1 MFLHIQ
7 KLGQEWKPETSVRGS
22 EEQTEQR
29 EHPSGEAE
37 GGEAMNVITEEQIE
51 EFVGSTHRRNDR
63 REEGATFGVAPKKQ
77 DEASTEGG
85 QRERIK
91 RREQRHCD
99 EGRGPGTGDLS
110 HGTEVGGVWET
121 EP

>member
-29 EHPSGEAE
+29 EHASGEAE

-51 EFVGSTHRRNDR
+51 ELMR
-63 REEGATFGVAPKKQ
+63 A
-77 DEASTEGG
+77 
-85 QRERIK
+85 
-91 RREQRHCD
+91 
-99 EGRGPGTGDLS
+99 
-110 HGTEVGGVWET
+110 
-121 EP
+121 